1 MFGRSNGESKRR
13 GVGGARSAMLKDILD
28 NPVCNNLCA
37 GCGKEIPDPWY
48 HQKSGKCFNCETK
61 DREKKEMEDR
71 IFNEV
76 ITLEA
81 RRDSILNG
89 FGEAPQTDELVKELA
104 DIEAALQGHYA
115 FFDDVQM
122 FRAQVKYQVP
132 L

>member
-13 GVGGARSAMLKDILD
+13 GVGGKRSTMFKDILD
-28 NPVCNNLCA
+28 DPVCNNLCA

-48 HQKSGKCFNCETK
+48 HKKTGKCFNCEKK

-76 ITLEA
+76 ITLESE
-81 RRDSILNG
+81 RDTIMQGQEESPL
-89 FGEAPQTDELVKELA
+89 APDQEKRLA